1 MLMDNNLR
9 GLNFKQ
15 LLKNAEA
22 LFFDIDGVLSSSQ
35 VQINDNGELLR
46 TTSVKDGYV
55 LKYALKKG
63 IIICVISGGIDKAV
77 QKRFELLG
85 IEDVL
90 IGCSNKIIEFEK
102 LIDKY
107 NLNYKNVVY
116 MGDDIPDYHVMKM
129 VGIPCCPIDAADEI
143 KEISLFISSKRGGEG
158 CVRDITE
165 QVLRAKG
172 MWMDADAFE
181 L

>member
-1 MLMDNNLR
+1 MVNKLR

-15 LLKNAEA
+15 LLKDVEA
-22 LFFDIDGVLSSSQ
+22 LIFDIDGVLSSSQ
-35 VQINDNGELLR
+35 VNINESGVLLR

-63 IIICVISGGIDKAV
+63 ITICLLSGGIDESVKI
-77 QKRFELLG
+77 RFEALG
-85 IEDVL
+85 IKDVY
-90 IGCSNKIIEFEK
+90 IGCSNKLLTFENLVK
-102 LIDKY
+102 KY
-107 NLNYKNVVY
+107 KLNYKNILY
-116 MGDDIPDYHVMKM
+116 MGDDIPDYMVMKK
-129 VGIPCCPIDAADEI
+129 VGIPCCPVDAADEI

>member
-1 MLMDNNLR
+1 MDNNLR
-9 GLNFKQ
+9 GLNFKL
-15 LLKNAEA
+15 LLKNAGA

-35 VQINDNGELLR
+35 VNISERGVLTR

-63 IIICVISGGIDKAV
+63 IIICVISGGIDESVKI
-77 QKRFELLG
+77 RFESLG
-85 IEDVL
+85 IKDVI
-90 IGCSNKIIEFEK
+90 IGCNNKLDEFER
-102 LIDKY
+102 LVRKY
-107 NLNYKNVVY
+107 NLNYKNVLY
-116 MGDDIPDYHVMKM
+116 MGDDIPDYQVMKK

-143 KEISLFISSKRGGEG
+143 KEISLYISSKKGGEG

-172 MWMDADAFE
+172 VWMDYDAFE

>member
-1 MLMDNNLR
+1 MDNKLR

-35 VQINDNGELLR
+35 VNINERGVLIR
-46 TTSVKDGYV
+46 TTSVKDGYI

-63 IIICVISGGIDKAV
+63 LIICVISGGVDESVKI
-77 QKRFELLG
+77 RFESLG
-85 IEDVL
+85 IKDVI
-90 IGCSNKIIEFEK
+90 IGCTNKLEEFDRLVK
-102 LIDKY
+102 KY
-107 NLNYKNVVY
+107 NLNYKNIMY
-116 MGDDIPDYHVMKM
+116 MGDDIPDYQVMIKA
-129 VGIPCCPIDAADEI
+129 GIPCCPIDAADEI
-143 KEISLFISSKRGGEG
+143 KDISLYISSRKGGEG

-172 MWMDADAFE
+172 MWMDSDAFE

>member
-1 MLMDNNLR
+1 MDNRLR

-35 VQINDNGELLR
+35 VNISEKGDLLR

-55 LKYALKKG
+55 LSYALKKG
-63 IIICVISGGIDKAV
+63 LRICLISGGVNESVRI
-77 QKRFELLG
+77 R
-85 IEDVL
+85 
-90 IGCSNKIIEFEK
+90 FEK
-102 LIDKY
+102 LGIKDIVLGCDNKLLEFDRLVSKY
-107 NLNYKNVVY
+107 NLNCENIIY
-116 MGDDIPDYHVMKM
+116 MGDDIPDYLVMKK
-129 VGIPCCPIDAADEI
+129 VGIPSCPADAADEI
-143 KEISLFISSKRGGEG
+143 KEISLYVSPKKGGEG

-172 MWMDADAFE
+172 IWMDDDAFE